1 MSLTTR
7 MGNALAPSNFTEAQ
21 HFATMLANSD
31 MVPKDFRGKPGN
43 VMVAM
48 QWGAEIGLG
57 PLQAIQNIAVINGRP
72 SVWGDAAIALARSH
86 PACEYITEGV
96 EGEGEARFGWC
107 ETKRR
112 GAPKAERRTFS
123 VADAKKAALWGKQG
137 PWQQYPDRMM
147 QLRARGFLLRDVYA
161 DAMRGLITQ
170 EEAQDMPVEPMPP
183 ARGPTVDAAAAYVRP
198 AAPVQAEPATPLQR
212 LTRDATLVTDPTL
225 DRWVAACKKTMQALA
240 AEGPDALGAWWM
252 SMAPHIENVRSEH
265 DADAAQHVEDEYVEA
280 LDAVAQ
286 QEVAA

>member
-1 MSLTTR
+1 
-7 MGNALAPSNFTEAQ
+7 
-21 HFATMLANSD
+21 
-31 MVPKDFRGKPGN
+31 
-43 VMVAM
+43 
-48 QWGAEIGLG
+48 
-57 PLQAIQNIAVINGRP
+57 
-72 SVWGDAAIALARSH
+72 
-86 PACEYITEGV
+86 
-96 EGEGEARFGWC
+96 
-107 ETKRR
+107 
-112 GAPKAERRTFS
+112 
-123 VADAKKAALWGKQG
+123 
-137 PWQQYPDRMM
+137 MM

-212 LTRDATLVTDPTL
+212 LTRDATLITDPTL

-240 AEGPDALGAWWM
+240 GEGPDALGAWWM

-286 QEVAA
+286 QVAA